1 MARAV
6 VKAGGGGAA
15 VVEETTEAGDPVG
28 IVVVEDGAIE
38 CEGLGAELVRETEGA
53 RRRGVLDRSS
63 PGWVEVG
70 AGVDRTCGAR
80 PVATDRGS
88 EERPT
93 RWPAI
98 WLAAQ
103 ASAALTA
110 MPSTAATAVATD
122 RRVIGRAGYAQA
134 G

>member
-1 MARAV
+1 VSRAV
-6 VKAGGGGAA
+6 VEGGGGGAA
-15 VVEETTEAGDPVG
+15 VVEETAGAGGPVV
-28 IVVVEDGAIE
+28 IVVGEDGVIE
-38 CEGLGAELVRETEGA
+38 RGGLGAELVRETAGA
-53 RRRGVLDRSS
+53 RRREVLDRSS
-63 PGWVEVG
+63 PRLVEVE

-80 PVATDRGS
+80 ALATDRGS

-93 RWPAI
+93 RWPAS

-122 RRVIGRAGYAQA
+122 RRVIGRVGYART